1 MIAVRAW
8 LTGLWR
14 VVSAPIAV
22 VAVYLLTIVV
32 TVPFGAAMHT
42 QLAVPVEPVVTDPT
56 AGPTPDFDWLD
67 ETASKSGGLVSTL
80 APVVIGVAAPLSNL
94 SSLVD
99 GHPPPLSILMI
110 SAIYFVVWIV
120 AWGGIVQGLSGPRVG
135 LRACITASRRSWLS
149 IARLG
154 LMGLGVYL
162 LLFATLHP
170 LLLDVAHPALA
181 SGRSERASFVV
192 RVALAGIFVLAMW
205 IVSTVLD
212 YARIDLVLNQHRGA
226 RIAVKSAITMLRDH
240 PWLVIMLSTVN
251 AVALA
256 SLLAVYGAIEFVPGG
271 SAPRVGRIILL
282 GQMFILAR
290 IVLRLWNTG
299 AQVSLYQR
307 TSGQPSPTR

>member
-1 MIAVRAW
+1 M
-8 LTGLWR
+8 
-14 VVSAPIAV
+14 SAPIAV

-42 QLAVPVEPVVTDPT
+42 PIGVPVEPVVTDPT

-162 LLFATLHP
+162 AVICDASSVAARRGPSRARLGPERTREFRRSSRPCRNIRAGYVDR
-170 LLLDVAHPALA
+170 LD
-181 SGRSERASFVV
+181 
-192 RVALAGIFVLAMW
+192 
-205 IVSTVLD
+205 
-212 YARIDLVLNQHRGA
+212 GA
-226 RIAVKSAITMLRDH
+226 RRLRAH
-240 PWLVIMLSTVN
+240 RSR
-251 AVALA
+251 
-256 SLLAVYGAIEFVPGG
+256 Y
-271 SAPRVGRIILL
+271 
-282 GQMFILAR
+282 
-290 IVLRLWNTG
+290 
-299 AQVSLYQR
+299 
-307 TSGQPSPTR
+307 